1 MRLLY
6 LKKLQ
11 VKNECLYKYRN
22 EKEKNDKHHFRRKI
36 CIKVF
41 YYHTELLFNYDTLTV
56 NIYTSMRSENDNDDN
71 I

>member
-1 MRLLY
+1 MNVYINTETKKKKKTKLY
-6 LKKLQ
+6 
-11 VKNECLYKYRN
+11 
-22 EKEKNDKHHFRRKI
+22 DKHHFRRKI